1 MKKKNALSGWSML
14 VIVQVITLGSL
25 AGCVGMGQLK
35 GLSRQCMVIPPVLND
50 VVETRTGFVIS
61 RDDMSKLTFY
71 IEQLRQCT
79 DAV

>member
-1 MKKKNALSGWSML
+1 MMKKYAVKGWSRL
-14 VIVQVITLGSL
+14 VIVQVIILGSL

-35 GLSRQCMVIPPVLND
+35 ESNRQCVVIPPVLSD

-71 IEQLRQCT
+71 IEQLRQCA

>member
-1 MKKKNALSGWSML
+1 MMKKCAVKGWSRL
-14 VIVQVITLGSL
+14 VIIQVIILGSL

-35 GLSRQCMVIPPVLND
+35 ESSRKCVVIPPVLND

-71 IEQLRQCT
+71 IEQLRQCA

>member
-1 MKKKNALSGWSML
+1 MKKKSALKGWNRL

-25 AGCVGMGQLK
+25 VGCVGMGQLK
-35 GLSRQCMVIPPVLND
+35 ESSRQCVVIPPVLND

-71 IEQLRQCT
+71 IEQLRQCA
-79 DAV
+79 DAA